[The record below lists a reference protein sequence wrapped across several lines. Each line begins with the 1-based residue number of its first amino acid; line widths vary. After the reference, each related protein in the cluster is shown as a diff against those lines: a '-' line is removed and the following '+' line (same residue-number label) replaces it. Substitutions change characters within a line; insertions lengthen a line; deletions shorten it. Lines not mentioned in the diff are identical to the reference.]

1 MKRRPST
8 AEMNAVNQPFAKK
21 KKNTTKK
28 KNTKKMWLFKATARQ
43 GGIEVE
49 APDLDCRNELV
60 RPSLRKKKNETN
72 KKNVAF
78 PSHRSA
84 GRH

>member
-1 MKRRPST
+1 
-8 AEMNAVNQPFAKK
+8 
-21 KKNTTKK
+21 
-28 KNTKKMWLFKATARQ
+28 MWLFRATPRK

-49 APDLDCRNELV
+49 APDLDCRNELGL
-60 RPSLRKKKNETN
+60 PSLRKKKNETN